1 MSPMDPVAIIS
12 LVVAALMAIVGIAG
26 FAVNLGGATRGHDGD
41 VRERAYHEGEVDQTL
56 RQIERNT
63 SQTADDVKQL
73 DMKLDEF
80 NGRLVKVE
88 QRVDRHDDQLEDIY
102 GLLSN
107 DVDPPG
113 SGRRGP

>member
-1 MSPMDPVAIIS
+1 MDPVSIIA
-12 LVVAALMAIVGIAG
+12 LVVSALMAVVGIAT

-63 SQTADDVKQL
+63 SQTSEDVKTL
-73 DMKLDEF
+73 DAKVDEF
-80 NGRLVKVE
+80 NGRLVRVE
-88 QRVDRHDDQLEDIY
+88 QRVDKHDDQLDDIY

-107 DVDPPG
+107 DVDPTRVVRKEKP
-113 SGRRGP
+113 